1 MRKIFILTIINLC
14 AIVAFGQTETPVA
27 MGQWRTHLAYN
38 SVTQLTQSQNY
49 IYAVSDGA
57 LFAIGKEDDDMQLF
71 SKISGLSDIG
81 ISLIKYDE
89 INDQL
94 LIVYKNGN
102 LDVMSSSGV
111 INIPDLYNKQL
122 GITKGISDIYFDGN
136 KAYLS
141 CDFGVML
148 LNLAKQEIAETYII
162 GVNASFVKVLS
173 STILNN
179 TIYALSESAIYKAD
193 ASHPNIVNYEYWQI
207 MSNLPG
213 SGALQQVFNFN
224 NHLLLL
230 RNGKLYKQ
238 ETDGTWSNILN
249 AINITAVNKSENRL
263 IVQNGSNTIYIVDT
277 NFAVSTFAT
286 DANYGF
292 YDMEYDK
299 MHDVYWAAAGSLG
312 IASIYNY
319 TVSPSNIAFKKPKGP
334 AENNIWNMTFAGEKL
349 FVVNG
354 GRWEDKHNRTGQVM
368 IYENGL
374 WKNIDGADIGAA
386 IGYSAHDFMSVA
398 VDPLDDKHFFVT
410 SYGRGM
416 FEFKNDQ
423 FYQWYHG
430 ENSLLSPIY
439 AHRPYEY
446 IRLDGMTYDAAG
458 NLFIA
463 NTSSVAPIKVLK
475 KDGNWTE
482 YDYAAGKVKTLGQ
495 ILISNQNPNH
505 KWLNS
510 VRKETKGLIIYD
522 DNGTIDE
529 LSDDRKILLSTFDDN
544 DNLGSTI
551 SPTEYHS
558 IAQDHNGTF
567 WVGTELGPL
576 VFYNPNRAFDA
587 DYTCSRIKIPRNDGT
602 GQADYLLKDETVKA
616 ITIDGANRKWIGTKS
631 SGLYLMSEN
640 GQETI
645 HHFTSSNSPL
655 LSDEILS
662 LAINPISGE
671 LFIGTANGLISFQ
684 SDASQAVSVFTDV
697 YAYPNP
703 VRENY
708 NGIIT
713 ITGLV
718 NNTQVKIT
726 DLNGNLIY
734 QTTSN
739 GKLAT
744 WDGKNAYGRRVNTG
758 IYMVICAN
766 EDGTQNAITKIMVI
780 N

>member
-122 GITKGISDIYFDGN
+122 GVTKGISDIYFDGN
-136 KAYLS
+136 RAYLS

-162 GVNASFVKVLS
+162 GANASFVKVLS

-179 TIYALSESAIYKAD
+179 TIYALSESTIYKAD
-193 ASHPNIVNYEYWQI
+193 ANHPNIVNYEYWQT
-207 MSNLPG
+207 MSALPG

-277 NFAVSTFAT
+277 SFAVSTFAT

-299 MHDVYWAAAGSLG
+299 THDVYWAAAGSLG
-312 IASIYNY
+312 IAAIQDY
-319 TVSPSNIAFKKPKGP
+319 TTSSSNISFKKPKGP

-354 GRWEDKHNRTGQVM
+354 GRWSDKYNRTGQVM
-368 IYENGL
+368 IYENGH
-374 WKNIDGADIGAA
+374 WKNINGADIGAA

-398 VDPLDDKHFFVT
+398 VDPQDDKHFFVT
-410 SYGRGM
+410 SYGRGL

-475 KDGNWTE
+475 KEGGFTE
-482 YDYAAGKVKTLGQ
+482 YDFAEGRVHTLGQ
-495 ILISNQNPNH
+495 IIISNQNPNH

-510 VRKETKGLIIYD
+510 ARKETRGLIIYD

-551 SPTEYHS
+551 SPTVFHC